1 LCAIHKV
8 YEVLT
13 GHLDRKVSLSCN
25 ASIAERTLT
34 WPVEMVNFGVG
45 NVIVSGTIISQRL
58 RLDPRVSFAVSASR
72 SMETKMT
79 SKFNIEDEL
88 KINEPGQNIP
98 YFSIKLTPEQ
108 AKLVE
113 GKRFT
118 FYEVEGQT
126 MFDVRGL
133 DGSPTGEVIIVVMFV
148 DN

>member
-1 LCAIHKV
+1 
-8 YEVLT
+8 
-13 GHLDRKVSLSCN
+13 
-25 ASIAERTLT
+25 
-34 WPVEMVNFGVG
+34 
-45 NVIVSGTIISQRL
+45 
-58 RLDPRVSFAVSASR
+58 
-72 SMETKMT
+72 MT

-126 MFDVRGL
+126 MFDVRGP